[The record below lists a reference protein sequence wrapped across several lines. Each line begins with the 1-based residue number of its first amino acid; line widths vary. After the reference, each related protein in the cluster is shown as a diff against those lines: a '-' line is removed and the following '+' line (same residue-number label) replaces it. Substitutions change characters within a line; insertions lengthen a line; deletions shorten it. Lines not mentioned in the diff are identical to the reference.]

1 MVRHLPA
8 AVTVLLLASACSGT
22 GSERDKPSE
31 PLELTWQEATLPVPP
46 GPAGRVAVRDATNC
60 AGEWYVV
67 GGVFPPDPTEDSR
80 PAAWNSRDGVTWT
93 SLELDPQGYWAERAV
108 FSSVACRD
116 GEIAMVGAKSG
127 GAHGNPRVTTWY
139 RRDDGTFTDVVA
151 GFELYGGPL
160 AVTVQ
165 RIAGGPG
172 GWLIAGARTSGAAV
186 WLSDDATDFRLVD
199 DDRAL
204 SSDDTME
211 TLAWDQV
218 YDGQRW
224 TVVGSAAV
232 KGRLPRVP
240 MAWTSPD
247 GEAWHRQE
255 VPGSDG
261 FTDLERVIRIPGGD
275 LLAAGIRGDEF
286 GTWQRIDGTWK
297 RLGLFGELDPD
308 RRAGPYVSGLTEA
321 GSQIFASVS
330 DGTSYALWASDD
342 GHAWQPVTTPA
353 NPTTAGEHVMSVGG
367 YGSAL
372 LLLADDGENGRV
384 WLAKLS

>member
-1 MVRHLPA
+1 VVRLLPA
-8 AVTVLLLASACSGT
+8 AVALVLLATACTDSEPENESA
-22 GSERDKPSE
+22 PE
-31 PLELTWQEATLPVPP
+31 PLELNWTEVTLPFPP
-46 GPAGRVAVRDATNC
+46 GPAGRIAVRDAVTC

-80 PAAWNSRDGVTWT
+80 PAAWSSPDGETWT
-93 SLELDPQGYWAERAV
+93 SVPLDPQGYWAERAV

-139 RRDDGTFTDVVA
+139 RRADSTYTDVIA
-151 GFELYGGPL
+151 AFELYGGPL

-165 RIAGGPG
+165 RIAGGPD
-172 GWLIAGARTSGAAV
+172 GWLIGGARTSGAAV
-186 WLSDDATDFRLVD
+186 WLSDDGRDFRLID

-204 SSDDTME
+204 SSDESME

-218 YDGQRW
+218 HDGDRW
-224 TVVGSAAV
+224 TVVGSAAI

-247 GEAWHRQE
+247 GEHWHRQE

-261 FTDLERVIRIPGGD
+261 FTDLERVIRTQDG

-286 GTWQRIDGTWK
+286 GTWERVEGTWK
-297 RLGLFGELDPD
+297 RLGTFGALDPD
-308 RRAGPYVSGLTEA
+308 RRAGPYVSAIAES
-321 GSQIFASVS
+321 GSQLFASAS
-330 DGTSYALWASDD
+330 DGTTYQLWASDD
-342 GHAWQPVTTPA
+342 GREWRPVVTPTS
-353 NPTTAGEHVMSVGG
+353 PSTAGEHIMSVSSS
-367 YGSAL
+367 GSSVI
-372 LLLADDGENGRV
+372 LLADDGEAGRV
-384 WLAKLS
+384 WTGRAT

>member
-1 MVRHLPA
+1 VTRLLPA
-8 AVTVLLLASACSGT
+8 AVAVLLLATACTDADPAGES
-22 GSERDKPSE
+22 SPE
-31 PLELTWQEATLPVPP
+31 PLELAWTEATLPMPP
-46 GPAGRVAVRDATNC
+46 GPPGRIAVREAIVC
-60 AGEWYVV
+60 AGDWYVV

-80 PAAWNSRDGVTWT
+80 PAAWSSPDGVTWT

-116 GEIAMVGAKSG
+116 GRIAMVGAKSG

-139 RRDDGTFTDVVA
+139 QRDDGAYTDVVA
-151 GFELYGGPL
+151 AFELYGGPL

-165 RIAGGPG
+165 RIAGGPD

-186 WLSDDATDFRLVD
+186 WLSEDATDFRLID
-199 DDRAL
+199 DDRGL

-211 TLAWDQV
+211 TIAWDQV
-218 YDGQRW
+218 HDGERW

-261 FTDLERVIRIPGGD
+261 FTDLERVIRTPEG
-275 LLAAGIRGDEF
+275 LLAAGLRGDEF
-286 GTWQRIDGTWK
+286 GTWERVDGTWH
-297 RLGLFGELDPD
+297 RLGTFGALDPD
-308 RRAGPYVSGLTEA
+308 RRAGPYVSGLTQFA
-321 GSQIFASVS
+321 ARVFASVS
-330 DGTSYALWASDD
+330 DGTSYALWASAD
-342 GHAWQPVTTPA
+342 GREWRAVTTPT
-353 NPTTAGEHVMSVGG
+353 NPTTAGEHIMSISSS
-367 YGSAL
+367 GSSVI
-372 LLLADDGENGRV
+372 LLADDGETGRV
-384 WLAKLS
+384 WRGQPG